1 MITGHK
7 DFLLKRCAERGYTL
21 QEVMPCVV
29 KQDGDMWTVDETHPA
44 YPRKTLP
51 PADVDPVPLPPAEP
65 ADAQPEPVPELGGP
79 GTELKALLSFLGFTS
94 TPTCSCNARARTM
107 DENEAKEPG
116 WCEAN
121 IETILDWLK
130 EQADSR
136 GLPFF
141 RAGAKVLVRRA
152 ISNAKRKAA
161 QKGNS
166 K

>member
-1 MITGHK
+1 MITADK
-7 DFLLKRCAERGYTL
+7 QLFLMRCAQRGYML
-21 QEVMPCVV
+21 EDVLPCVV
-29 KQDGDMWTVDETHPA
+29 KQEGEMWTVDETHPS
-44 YPRKTLP
+44 YPRDRSADDAAM
-51 PADVDPVPLPPAEP
+51 PAAAEP
-65 ADAQPEPVPELGGP
+65 ERATDSPPPPPEIGGP
-79 GTELKALLSFLGFTS
+79 GTELKALLSFLGFAS
-94 TPTCSCNARARTM
+94 TPTCSCNARARAM

-152 ISNAKRKAA
+152 ISNARRKAA